1 MALRVQT
8 QISGDVFIFR
18 FDGRIVYGDEGAVLR
33 ERIGNM
39 LPATPKIVIDLNGVD
54 YIDSGGLGILVGL
67 LVSAR
72 NRGGE
77 LKLVSPRKRVKDL
90 LLRTNLH
97 TIFGVYENNDEA
109 VAAFRK
115 QVA

>member
-1 MALRVQT
+1 MALSVQT
-8 QISGDVFIFR
+8 QIAGDVFILLC
-18 FDGRIVYGDEGAVLR
+18 DGRIVFGDEGAVLR
-33 ERIGNM
+33 ERVVSMFAG
-39 LPATPKIVIDLNGVD
+39 TPKIVVNLQGAE

-77 LKLVSPRKRVKDL
+77 LKLVSPNQRIKE
-90 LLRTNLH
+90 LLRRTSLDN
-97 TIFGVYENNDEA
+97 IFRVYGNNEEA

-115 QVA
+115 KVA

>member
-18 FDGRIVYGDEGAVLR
+18 CDGRIVYGDEGAVLR

-39 LPATPKIVIDLNGVD
+39 LPATPKIVIDLNAVD

-77 LKLVSPRKRVKDL
+77 LKLVSPNQRIKE
-90 LLRTNLH
+90 LLRRTSLDN
-97 TIFGVYENNDEA
+97 IFRVYGNNEEA
-109 VAAFRK
+109 VATFRK